1 MRSILKANSAA
12 RKGSGLRHYF
22 SDESYSLPCSP
33 FTVHIGWTD
42 DHHDDTTLPE
52 AFVNGCI
59 IIATAVG
66 HEVVAGSN
74 FEIVGGTSEREDEG
88 FSCPLFVSRA
98 VRDKDMPLLARRE
111 GARC

>member
-1 MRSILKANSAA
+1 MRSILKAISAA

-33 FTVHIGWTD
+33 STVHIGWTD
-42 DHHDDTTLPE
+42 DHHDDTALPE

-88 FSCPLFVSRA
+88 FPCPLFVSRA

-111 GARC
+111 GVRC